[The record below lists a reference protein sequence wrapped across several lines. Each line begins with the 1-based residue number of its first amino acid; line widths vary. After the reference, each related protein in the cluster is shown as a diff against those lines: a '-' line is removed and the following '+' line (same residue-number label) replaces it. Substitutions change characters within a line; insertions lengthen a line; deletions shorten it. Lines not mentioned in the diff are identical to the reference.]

1 MARDF
6 WTLEPAGSQ
15 LSSETGLPPFGS
27 VVSSRSLIASPH
39 HTSILSRQPIL
50 LQQPTTVNRKP
61 TVPDSSRQ
69 PTAHRKPTVPLSP
82 RQMTVLQQP
91 TVQQPTVHN
100 QPTVH
105 RKPTVPLSPRQLTVL
120 QQPTVQQPTVH
131 NQPTVHRKPTVPLS
145 PHQPTVHRL
154 PTVPDS
160 TPPVRY
166 GSGPPRHHE
175 AIRRLSRAA
184 VLNLRGRRSPAECSI
199 VNVDLSALIWCR
211 RHYSDANSAIN
222 ISL

>member
-82 RQMTVLQQP
+82 RQ
-91 TVQQPTVHN
+91 
-100 QPTVH
+100 
-105 RKPTVPLSPRQLTVL
+105 LTVL

-131 NQPTVHRKPTVPLS
+131 NQPTVHRKPQSLS
-145 PHQPTVHRL
+145 VLTSQQSADCQQS
-154 PTVPDS
+154 PDS
-160 TPPVRY
+160 TPPVRFS
-166 GSGPPRHHE
+166 SGPPRHHE